1 MLINKTFSG
10 LLLSLLTSLSIFA
23 QSPFSIQGKLH
34 DKQAPVEFAN
44 VLLYAQSDTV
54 KLLKSAVSDSLG
66 QFKLTASN
74 GNYLI
79 KFQMMGYEPKRIA
92 FRVQENTDLGTTM
105 LTEDNRLLASVEVV
119 SQKELVQKTTQ
130 GFIIKAKDNLTQAGG
145 SATDL
150 LKSVPTVV
158 VDADGAITVRGK
170 GPLILIN
177 GRTSGISSTDLIP
190 ASSVESVE
198 IINNPSAQYDAD
210 SEGGII
216 NIKLKKVTTGGTNAM
231 ASIGG
236 GMGAKARGS
245 SAFSI
250 NHQSGKWNIGLNYDM
265 KYSERTRQATTN
277 RTSFDQPL
285 NYLLTQGRQDN
296 RTEQTQNL
304 KLNIDYAASDRD
316 VINLEFI
323 GNLEG
328 QDNDETL
335 TSRFASQWGSF
346 TSRNRRESFEVEK
359 ALVGEFA
366 ITYAHQ
372 FASKGEKIVWN
383 ASTSIGKENQDTD
396 IITNAQ
402 NESGSALGI
411 PFMQR
416 TYSYQK
422 PQTTNLKVDY
432 VKPLSEKVKLETG
445 YKGIIRS
452 TNIDYQNQTL
462 LRGNYVKNAAL
473 SNVFDFQEQVHAAY
487 VQIKSEPS
495 KAWKYDIGLRA
506 EQVNNSGSSVS
517 NSSISF
523 QRNYFNL
530 FPTANLAYFINPSDF
545 VKFSYSR
552 RINRPGLGELNPMMD
567 ITDSLNQHGGNPYLK
582 PELVHVMELGYD
594 KEGDGWSLSSSA
606 FFRLSN
612 NVIRT
617 VIEMKPNGV
626 AITTPQNIGNAST
639 VGIEEIFN
647 WFPTKFWSVNTS
659 VSLFNQKLSGNAGN
673 TDVANDVF
681 SWYTKVV
688 NNFNLSKNT
697 KLQVFGAYNAPTAM
711 AQGTRKAVYNVDL
724 GFQTKILHGKGGLG
738 IVLSDVFNMQS
749 TGWNISAPSDFNLVR
764 TMKVDTRSV
773 FITFAY
779 SFANIFKESLLE
791 NQFSND

>member
-1 MLINKTFSG
+1 MFIKKALG
-10 LLLSLLTSLSIFA
+10 SLLFICLIATKTLA
-23 QSPFSIQGKLH
+23 QNAYSIQGKLS
-34 DKQAPVEFAN
+34 DKKSPVEFAN
-44 VLLYAQSDTV
+44 VLLYAQSDTI
-54 KLLKSAVSDSLG
+54 KLLKHTVSDSLG
-66 QFKLTASN
+66 KFHLSAPS
-74 GNYLI
+74 GSYFV
-79 KFQMMGYEPKRIA
+79 KFQIIGYEPKRVAI
-92 FRVQENTDLGTTM
+92 RVQDNVDLGAVLLM
-105 LTEDNRLLASVEVV
+105 EDNRLLASVEVL

-265 KYSERTRQATTN
+265 KYSARTRQATTT

-296 RTEQTQNL
+296 RTEQTQNI
-304 KLNIDYAASDRD
+304 KLNIDYAASDHD

-323 GNLEG
+323 GNIEG

-335 TSRFASQWGSF
+335 ISRFSSQLGAF

-359 ALVGEFA
+359 AFVGEFA
-366 ITYAHQ
+366 FTYAHQ
-372 FASKGEKIVWN
+372 FASKGEKIIWN
-383 ASTSIGKENQDTD
+383 ASTSLGKENQDTD
-396 IITNAQ
+396 IITNSQ
-402 NESGSALGI
+402 NELGSGFGN
-411 PFMQR
+411 PFLQR

-432 VKPLSEKVKLETG
+432 VKPLSDKVKLETG

-452 TNIDYQNQTL
+452 TNIDYQNQTNVG
-462 LRGNYVKNAAL
+462 GNYIKNPSL

-495 KAWKYDIGLRA
+495 KALKYDIGLRA
-506 EQVNNSGSSVS
+506 EQVNNSGTSVS
-517 NSSISF
+517 NTSISF

-530 FPTANLAYFINPSDF
+530 FPTANVAYFLNPSDF
-545 VKFSYSR
+545 LKFSYSR
-552 RINRPGLGELNPMMD
+552 RINRPGLGALNPMID

-582 PELVHVMELGYD
+582 PELVHALEVGYN

-606 FFRLSN
+606 FYRLSSN
-612 NVIRT
+612 IIRPF
-617 VIEMKPNGV
+617 IEMKPNGV
-626 AITTPQNIGNAST
+626 ALTTPQNFGNGST
-639 VGIEEIFN
+639 YGLEEIFN
-647 WFPTKFWSVNTS
+647 FFPTKFWSVNTS
-659 VSLFNQKLSGNAGN
+659 VSIFDQKIDGNVSSM
-673 TDVANDVF
+673 DVANEVV
-681 SWYTKVV
+681 SWYGKMIH
-688 NNFNLSKNT
+688 NFTISKTT
-697 KLQVFGAYNAPTAM
+697 KLQVIGAYNSPTAM
-711 AQGTRKAVYNVDL
+711 PQGTRMSVYNVDL
-724 GFQTKILHGKGGLG
+724 GFQTKILKGKGGLG
-738 IVLSDVFNMQS
+738 IVISDVFNMQKS
-749 TGWNISAPSDFNLVR
+749 GNIASASNFQLER
-764 TMKVDTRSV
+764 TFKVDTRAV